1 MKISQFANTTGTYTG
16 TFNVLATGTLTPVP
30 GTATAITAVLTQS
43 TIPNADGQFPLTG
56 SITAAGA
63 CTATLAITNG
73 LVFGDGVTSWPLSG
87 PISQQGTFTGAID
100 PTADTL
106 YGNLFFFSTCNSQS
120 YNGTLI
126 RQ

>member
-1 MKISQFANTTGTYTG
+1 
-16 TFNVLATGTLTPVP
+16 
-30 GTATAITAVLTQS
+30 
-43 TIPNADGQFPLTG
+43 
-56 SITAAGA
+56 
-63 CTATLAITNG
+63 